1 MSPRETD
8 DATPHSIRIQ
18 LIKKILNDFRRKW
31 KRDYLVTLQIRKKWF
46 STGPDIRIGNLVL
59 LAEYNQAPLQ
69 WKTGRVQETYPGNE
83 FVRVVNVKI
92 ATGQLIGPIAKLRKL
107 PLSTTSDC
115 YGILY
120 YKDLKHATLC
130 RNIRQCGI
138 SRSLQHTTYH
148 GNIVP
153 LSESPSI

>member
-69 WKTGRVQETYPGNE
+69 WKTGRIQETPW
-83 FVRVVNVKI
+83 
-92 ATGQLIGPIAKLRKL
+92 
-107 PLSTTSDC
+107 
-115 YGILY
+115 
-120 YKDLKHATLC
+120 
-130 RNIRQCGI
+130 
-138 SRSLQHTTYH
+138 
-148 GNIVP
+148 
-153 LSESPSI
+153 